1 MKQRR
6 AFDQLTFLQLN
17 QPSFVLRA
25 MERAALVP
33 LIRKMLLEILFSGA
47 ALTSNKESD
56 DE

>member
-1 MKQRR
+1 MKQRI
-6 AFDQLTFLQLN
+6 AIVQLTFLRLN

-33 LIRKMLLEILFSGA
+33 LIRKMLLEILFSGV

>member
-1 MKQRR
+1 MKRR
-6 AFDQLTFLQLN
+6 RTFDQLTFLQLN

-33 LIRKMLLEILFSGA
+33 LVRKMLLEILFSGL

-56 DE
+56 NE